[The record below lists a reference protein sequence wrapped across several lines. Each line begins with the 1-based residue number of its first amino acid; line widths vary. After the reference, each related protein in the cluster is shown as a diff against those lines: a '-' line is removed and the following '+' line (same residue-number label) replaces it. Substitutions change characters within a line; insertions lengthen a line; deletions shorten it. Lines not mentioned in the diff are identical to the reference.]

1 MTISKLFTRSLLSS
15 LFLSVALGLT
25 ACGQSNPNDPECGN
39 GTIEDGEQCDDGDA
53 LSGDGC
59 SSDCQLEED
68 ECGDGTL
75 SAGEQCDDGNTSNGD
90 GCSSACTDEG
100 LSEAEQINAY
110 VNGLESVPAEI
121 FPDVTNSETPAAT
134 TPDGN
139 YSCSSV
145 NLTKTVPLTEVSIL
159 SGITSDLFPG
169 AILLGDSL
177 YNGTFA
183 VSGIDRKPMIY
194 SLSVQD
200 GTGAPRSATMEN
212 PSLSQFRDTFG
223 VVLSQAN
230 LGNVPV
236 SAFTNVEE
244 IRSEQDLDFALGVD
258 VNTLQTDVKAQFDF
272 SSQTVQS
279 RFLVTVDLAF
289 FTADLDTSLEPSD
302 FFADS
307 VSLDRVQQEFND
319 SVPPVYVS
327 SITYGTR
334 YYVAVES
341 SFSSEELNAAL
352 QVAFKAGT
360 NQVDGSVSLS
370 TSDVLQSTSF
380 TAISVGAQPDQL
392 AAFNAILSGE
402 DRLNAVKDFLTDGTN
417 FTAANIG
424 APLSFTM
431 KNMTD
436 NSVAALAFSN
446 TTDVLTCDRISQNIQ
461 TTLKSISLV
470 NGSDLGNNDL
480 ELAGIVSAQGIAT
493 GVLLNPSATAPAVV
507 PNNGTLPFGGAQ
519 FQKIVRI
526 DPRNPLAKIKL
537 IADFI
542 EVDAGNDED
551 IPFTSLDV
559 TKDSTGA
566 TAGNQLLGE
575 GFNGQYDV
583 KIFSPSGDLTV
594 TFELKPIQ

>member
-1 MTISKLFTRSLLSS
+1 MKLFTKSVLSS
-15 LFLSVALGLT
+15 LFLTFALGLG
-25 ACGQSNPNDPECGN
+25 ACGQTNSNSLPECGN
-39 GTIEDGEQCDDGDA
+39 GALEDGEQCDDGDN

-59 SSDCQLEED
+59 SSVCEIEPED
-68 ECGDGTL
+68 ECGDGAL
-75 SAGEQCDDGNTSNGD
+75 SAGEGCDDGNTINGD
-90 GCSSACTDEG
+90 GCSSSCAIEG
-100 LSEAEQINAY
+100 PSQAEQINAY
-110 VNGLESVPAEI
+110 VEGLESVPSEI

-169 AILLGDSL
+169 AILRGDSL

-200 GTGAPRSATMEN
+200 GTGAQRSATMEN

-272 SSQTVQS
+272 SSQTIQS

-352 QVAFKAGT
+352 QVAFKSGT

-380 TAISVGAQPDQL
+380 TAISVGAQPNQL
-392 AAFNAILSGE
+392 AAFNAILSGN
-402 DRLNAVKDFLTDGTN
+402 DRLEAVKAFLTNGTN

-436 NSVAALAFSN
+436 NSLAALAFSN

-461 TTLKSISLV
+461 ATLKSISLV
-470 NGSDLGNNDL
+470 NGSDVGNNDL
-480 ELAGIVSAQGIAT
+480 ELAGIISAQGLTT
-493 GVLLNPSATAPAVV
+493 GVLLNPSATAPTVV

-537 IADFI
+537 VADFI
-542 EVDAGNDED
+542 EVDSNNNDD

-566 TAGNQLLGE
+566 TANGQLLGE
-575 GFNGQYDV
+575 GFNGKYDV
-583 KIFSPSGDLTV
+583 RIFSSSGDLTV
-594 TFELKPIQ
+594 SFELKPIQ

>member
-1 MTISKLFTRSLLSS
+1 MTISKLFTKSMLSS

-100 LSEAEQINAY
+100 LSEAEQINDY
-110 VNGLESVPAEI
+110 VKGLESVPAEI

-145 NLTKTVPLTEVSIL
+145 NLTRTVPLTEVSIL

-200 GTGAPRSATMEN
+200 GTGAPRSATMQN

-230 LGNVPV
+230 LGDVPV

-244 IRSEQDLDFALGVD
+244 IRSEQDLEFALGVD

-272 SSQTVQS
+272 TSQNIQS
-279 RFLVTVDLAF
+279 RFLITVDLAF

-392 AAFNAILSGE
+392 AAFNAILSGD
-402 DRLNAVKDFLTDGTN
+402 DRLEAVKDFLTTGTN

-446 TTDVLTCDRISQNIQ
+446 TTDVLTCDRISQNIR
-461 TTLKSISLV
+461 TTLKEITVSGANDTGGTGPLELFGNVFATGITQQNLLIIPGSQPISISD
-470 NGSDLGNNDL
+470 SIPFIGN
-480 ELAGIVSAQGIAT
+480 S
-493 GVLLNPSATAPAVV
+493 
-507 PNNGTLPFGGAQ
+507 AQ
-519 FQKIVRI
+519 FQKIVKI
-526 DPRNPLAKIKL
+526 DPRDPAAKVRL
-537 IADFI
+537 VADFVEDDNI
-542 EVDAGNDED
+542 NDDD
-551 IPFTSLDV
+551 IAFTAIDID
-559 TKDSTGA
+559 KDSEELSGGSA
-566 TAGNQLLGE
+566 AG
-575 GFNGQYDV
+575 FSGQYSIV
-583 KIFSPSGDLTV
+583 IPSSEGTFTVVFDLKT
-594 TFELKPIQ
+594 IQ